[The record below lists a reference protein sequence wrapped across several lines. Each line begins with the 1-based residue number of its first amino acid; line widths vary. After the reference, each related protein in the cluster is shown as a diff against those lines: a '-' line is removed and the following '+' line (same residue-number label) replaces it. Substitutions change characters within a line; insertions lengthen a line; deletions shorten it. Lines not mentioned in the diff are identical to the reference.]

1 MNDIGTEARRGPAV
15 KDGVRMAVLSSRFD
29 SIARKM
35 QNTLFRTGRS
45 GILNTAHDFSCVI
58 LTADC
63 RLLTAAESLPSH
75 VMIGPDIMAR
85 YVMDCHPAMRRGD
98 AYLHNSPYH
107 GNSHAADHNTIVPV
121 IDDDGVHRFTVLAK
135 AHQADCGNS
144 QPTTYLGSARD
155 LYEEGALIF
164 PAVKIQE
171 DYENNE
177 DVIHIC
183 RMQIRI
189 PKQ

>member
-1 MNDIGTEARRGPAV
+1 MNDIGTEARPAGGREPAV

-85 YVMDCHPAMRRGD
+85 YVMDCHPAMPRGARRRAD
-98 AYLHNSPYH
+98 RRAR
-107 GNSHAADHNTIVPV
+107 AADARPR
-121 IDDDGVHRFTVLAK
+121 GR
-135 AHQADCGNS
+135 
-144 QPTTYLGSARD
+144 LGHA
-155 LYEEGALIF
+155 GALCRGLVRLQRAAHGRGHP
-164 PAVKIQE
+164 PAAQWPG
-171 DYENNE
+171 
-177 DVIHIC
+177 HGHLAA
-183 RMQIRI
+183 
-189 PKQ
+189 